1 MNSRN
6 IPKNN
11 QTKKFEKIKSNFI
24 FKNHGLMKRKITKKI
39 K

>member
-6 IPKNN
+6 ISTKD
-11 QTKKFEKIKSNFI
+11 QTKEFEKIKSNFI